1 MASRQNILWAYAT
14 WLMSLIFMSPAI
26 HTFGQELPPY
36 LRRSADEIL
45 GTIDAD
51 EVDDCIVRAF
61 ADPYPSLNGDRKS
74 REFRWRVR
82 VPDGANFNVVWAYGT
97 LPNEAFPKSGRKII
111 NKTNPLPNSAGDVVI
126 VLRANGEPQASLEIS
141 VYGEFPQNM
150 PFEIQEPQ
158 GKKLKVIPD
167 RKNASYYNS
176 ITVQEASWLPYWK
189 QVEPKLENL
198 DRKQEVRLSPVGKH
212 QLMKH
217 YTEIDGQQQGF
228 VVWLE
233 FSE

>member
-1 MASRQNILWAYAT
+1 MASRQYIRWAYAA
-14 WLMSLIFMSPAI
+14 WLAALFFLTPAI
-26 HTFGQELPPY
+26 SAFPQELPAN
-36 LRRSADEIL
+36 LRRSAAEIL

-82 VPDGANFNVVWAYGT
+82 VPDGANFNIVWAYGT

-111 NKTNPLPNSAGDVVI
+111 AKTNPMPKSAGDVVI
-126 VLRANGEPQASLEIS
+126 ILRANGEPQASLELA

-167 RKNASYYNS
+167 RKNANYYNS
-176 ITVQEASWLPYWK
+176 ITVQDASWLPYWK
-189 QVEPKLENL
+189 EVEPKLENL
-198 DRKQEVRLSPVGKH
+198 DREQEVRLSPVGKH

-233 FSE
+233 FGE